1 MDLMM
6 GWYQVLYLYL
16 FICTHRLSRVD
27 RLLFLVVLPIF
38 FFFFT
43 LRISRKVFGFCYSER
58 SILRQ
63 RRRID
68 VKGHALFPY
77 T

>member
-38 FFFFT
+38 FFFFYPED
-43 LRISRKVFGFCYSER
+43 ISKGFR
-58 SILRQ
+58 FL
-63 RRRID
+63 
-68 VKGHALFPY
+68 L
-77 T
+77 